1 MSEMT
6 TAPLTCDPPQI
17 SGRRLPAGVQ
27 GMGHLMPQV
36 LARYGLEIEES
47 VNQPAAAAACF
58 AIRSD
63 HPRHALRCKHLA
75 AESLQESLAM
85 C

>member
-1 MSEMT
+1 MPEVT
-6 TAPLTCDPPQI
+6 TAALTYDPP
-17 SGRRLPAGVQ
+17 GTRLPAGVQ

-36 LARYGLEIEES
+36 LTRYGLEIEEG
-47 VNQPAAAAACF
+47 VDQPAAAAACYVR
-58 AIRSD
+58 RSD
-63 HPRHALRCKHLA
+63 HPSHALRCEHLA